1 MYNGQLGGIGRKEVS
16 MPTISTRVDDKTK
29 SEAEKIAAEIGVPVS
44 TAINIF
50 LKRFIAN
57 RGFPFNVVSTNGA
70 DQKPLININTLD
82 ASVKRAVADPNNIG
96 LSRQFTYLDQNTGQP
111 ITVVGK
117 E

>member
-29 SEAEKIAAEIGVPVS
+29 SEAEKIAAEI
-44 TAINIF
+44 
-50 LKRFIAN
+50 
-57 RGFPFNVVSTNGA
+57 NGA
-70 DQKPLININTLD
+70 EQKPIININTLD

-111 ITVVGK
+111 ITVAGK